1 MLAAQDYGPLKEV
14 VSLAGSIIAAGAAIG
29 LAWRG
34 RANWEPSEEDVP
46 AGAQKVGGLIGA
58 VLIAL
63 IFANWSNEDDA
74 GKLVTTALVALGL
87 TLVFLVLYGC
97 LVGMQTYKF
106 IEADGT
112 PERIIGGFWLTK
124 KARKIKAE
132 RQLDVQRLLEGAAYE
147 IDKVWSRPSR
157 QLAKTSFVLAYL
169 GLTTSGTIALAAGAM
184 RLGLAVG

>member
-1 MLAAQDYGPLKEV
+1 MFAAQDYGPLKEV
-14 VSLAGSIIAAGAAIG
+14 VSLAGSIVAAGGAIR

-34 RANWEPSEEDVP
+34 RANWEPSEEDIP

-63 IFANWSNEDDA
+63 MFVNWSNEDDA

-87 TLVFLVLYGC
+87 TLGFLILYGC
-97 LVGMQTYKF
+97 LVGMQTY
-106 IEADGT
+106 EVVGAEGT
-112 PERIIGGFWLTK
+112 SKRIIGGFWLTK

-132 RQLDVQRLLEGAAYE
+132 RQVGVQRLLEGAAYE
-147 IDKVWSRPSR
+147 IDEVWSRPSR
-157 QLAKTSFVLAYL
+157 QLAKTSFVLGYL
-169 GLTTSGTIALAAGAM
+169 GLTIAGTIALAAGAI